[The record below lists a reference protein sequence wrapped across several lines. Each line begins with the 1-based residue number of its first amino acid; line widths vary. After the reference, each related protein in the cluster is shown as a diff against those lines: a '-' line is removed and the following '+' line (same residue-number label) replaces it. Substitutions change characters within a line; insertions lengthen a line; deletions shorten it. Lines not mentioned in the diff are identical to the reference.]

1 MNDSPIIIGLSGQAG
16 TGKTSVAEGIV
27 PKGRLNIE
35 NSNFIWDHIFFALPL
50 YELASIRTTVR
61 GLRQKERQLYAIHN
75 VVYDLYGG
83 SPIGNIPDYDDL
95 VELVY
100 DIYSLPIEYD
110 IKPRSFL
117 QKAGDLCRSL
127 DPDCFANWAI
137 RKAKKMQLDYI
148 NSLSEDSE
156 NLPFIVIISDVR
168 FMNEA
173 KAIKSADNSIL
184 INFTASEKVRHER
197 LFGRDGYSMSDE
209 QKSHSSENEIHLVQ
223 ELSDVIIDTD
233 NMNVEQQVKNTIDF
247 IKGVLYSYA

>member
-1 MNDSPIIIGLSGQAG
+1 MSDSPIIIGLSGQAG

-83 SPIGNIPDYDDL
+83 SPIGDIPDYDDL

-117 QKAGDLCRSL
+117 QQAGDLCRNL

-137 RKAKKMQLDYI
+137 RKAKKMHQEYL
-148 NSLSEDSE
+148 NGLSEDAE
-156 NLPFIVIISDVR
+156 KLPFIVIISDVR

-173 KAIKSADNSIL
+173 KAIKSTDNSIL
-184 INFTASEKVRHER
+184 INFMASEGVRHER
-197 LFGRDGYSMSDE
+197 LFGRDGYLMSDE
-209 QKSHSSENEIHLVQ
+209 QKSHSSENEMHLVQ
-223 ELSDVIIDTD
+223 EISDVIIDTD
-233 NMNVEQQVKNTIDF
+233 NMNVDQQVKNTIDF